1 MTVILNGTQ
10 WSEESPTKRCNAYSN
25 ISFWK
30 ALPWRIS
37 TQASILWGI
46 SHLRSRWQTMSFW
59 RSQGGRISTQAVANI
74 SIKVNK
80 KKGIPRRAY
89 TLARNDITVIL
100 NGTQWSEESPSNGI
114 RKFLAFARNDNH
126 LGSLTLGL
134 SASVNFIFSFRASAV
149 PEQECFVRH
158 LAWCRFDKT
167 YFCAGAA
174 VKNFSL
180 HVHARRPAKQF
191 RWRILL
197 YTRIAVK
204 ERTSPLFLCGKEERF
219 ICLLRFYMIS
229 SFPYRR

>member
-1 MTVILNGTQ
+1 MFCSCVILNRTK
-10 WSEESPTKRCNAYSN
+10 WNEESPTKRCNAYSN

-30 ALPWRIS
+30 VLPWR

-46 SHLRSRWQTMSFW
+46 SHIRSRWQTMSFW
-59 RSQGGRISTQAVANI
+59 RSQGGRIS
-74 SIKVNK
+74 IKVNMK
-80 KKGIPRRAY
+80 EGIPRRAY

-126 LGSLTLGL
+126 LGSFTLGL
-134 SASVNFIFSFRASAV
+134 SASVNFIFSFRTSAV

-158 LAWCRFDKT
+158 LALCRFDKT

-180 HVHARRPAKQF
+180 HVHAWRPAKQF

-197 YTRIAVK
+197 YTRMAVK
-204 ERTSPLFLCGKEERF
+204 ERTSPPFLCGKEERF

-229 SFPYRR
+229 SFLYRR

>member
-1 MTVILNGTQ
+1 MKNLLPRDVTLTVIYHSERLCL
-10 WSEESPTKRCNAYSN
+10 EESPPK
-25 ISFWK
+25 
-30 ALPWRIS
+30 
-37 TQASILWGI
+37 
-46 SHLRSRWQTMSFW
+46 
-59 RSQGGRISTQAVANI
+59 
-74 SIKVNK
+74 
-80 KKGIPRRAY
+80 RAY
-89 TLARNDITVIL
+89 C
-100 NGTQWSEESPSNGI
+100 E
-114 RKFLAFARNDNH
+114 
-126 LGSLTLGL
+126 GSLTFGL

>member
-1 MTVILNGTQ
+1 MINLLFLYYPILLGFLLFFWNDNRLLPLVIFPPYGCQNPL
-10 WSEESPTKRCNAYSN
+10 PKR
-25 ISFWK
+25 
-30 ALPWRIS
+30 
-37 TQASILWGI
+37 
-46 SHLRSRWQTMSFW
+46 MSFW
-59 RSQGGRISTQAVANI
+59 DAKR
-74 SIKVNK
+74 
-80 KKGIPRRAY
+80 
-89 TLARNDITVIL
+89 
-100 NGTQWSEESPSNGI
+100 PSI

-126 LGSLTLGL
+126 LGSLTFGL

-197 YTRIAVK
+197 YTRMAVK
-204 ERTSPLFLCGKEERF
+204 FFPSPPFLCGKEERF